1 MEEQIEQAVSFA
13 LSPAMDQSLKTRA
26 MNFCEQI
33 KASPDGWKLCLS
45 LFVRFPKSTPEARVF
60 ALQVLDDVLQNR
72 FTTLDS
78 SQIIQIRSTLMEF
91 FKREYVV
98 GDVNDE
104 PQYLKNKF
112 ATTLTLLFVQLYP
125 SNWQNFFDEFLLLIQ
140 SNNININGERKTNS
154 RTVDIFLRILLSID
168 EKVANIAISRGKEE
182 AIRNTTIKD
191 NMRAGDIQKLA
202 TIWYEILNDYR
213 LQNQDIAQM
222 SWIDISL
229 IVNDAFISLL
239 YQLLSDSKL
248 KISACEC
255 LAEVHLRMKPNE
267 KLKLIQAL
275 NITNVMGSLDYS
287 DDIVFVEHVARLTN
301 VLGVELC
308 KIWEGA
314 DQETRNVAYNQIE
327 YLLEF
332 LLKFLADEY
341 DDTSSAVFPFVT
353 AFQSLLKRQKKIA
366 GELTGEQREFL
377 ASLLKVVI
385 IKMKYDESTDWNG
398 TDEEAEEEA
407 EFLEMRKFL
416 KQFFDVIHN
425 IDEQIFTTF
434 VHSAII
440 NTFENYQK
448 IGNEF
453 DWRDLELS
461 LHVLL
466 LYGEALKGSMSFVLK
481 QNNEVVA
488 LSPLGEMILKM
499 FQCNVF
505 TYPHPST
512 ALIFFEIVV
521 RYYQFFEVQ
530 PEYIPIVLEAF
541 IDTRGLHSINL
552 QIRSRSWYLF
562 YKFVKSLKSKM
573 SNYVETVLSSIQDL
587 LIIQLDPAITDAAGE
602 ILLAKEEAMD
612 NTFTNQLYL
621 FETVGILITI
631 DSVPIEIQMEY
642 LKAIVG
648 PLLAELQQNLETG
661 STDVRTIIQIHHL
674 MMAIGSIAKGFPEAS
689 KGVAQTA
696 PWIDFMKQTTEA
708 ILVVLKT
715 LSNFEI
721 IRDSARYAFARL
733 VNVLGIEI
741 LPYLPPLIDGLL
753 NESGISELGD
763 FLPFIGLISH
773 KFKPVIFDIL
783 NELINPLFRKVFLV
797 LNQAPSGTDETI
809 LFVVLRKAYLNF
821 ILGLLNGGMDQVLIS
836 ELNKP
841 NLENILQS
849 VIHYASDTSEISS
862 LKISFNILSRAISLW
877 GVNPSQ
883 ITQDIT
889 TTATVTTTNNSSNDA
904 FSRTLESQPLPG
916 FERFMYEHILRVCFE
931 LPMKQS
937 FDVADG
943 QSSVVLGEISN
954 MIKTMY
960 TLRGNEF
967 LEYTRNIWL
976 RQDLADEFL
985 QALQQLDQKAFK
997 KYFTV

>member
-26 MNFCEQI
+26 MNYCEQI

-45 LFVRFPKSTPEARVF
+45 FTPEARVF

-91 FKREYVV
+91 FQREYVV

-182 AIRNTTIKD
+182 AIRNTTIVN

-255 LAEVHLRMKPNE
+255 LAE
-267 KLKLIQAL
+267 
-275 NITNVMGSLDYS
+275 S

-631 DSVPIEIQMEY
+631 DSVPIETQMEY

-661 STDVRTIIQIHHL
+661 SKDVRTIIQIHHL

-689 KGVAQTA
+689 KGVAQTV

-753 NESGISELGD
+753 NEI
-763 FLPFIGLISH
+763 
-773 KFKPVIFDIL
+773 IFDIL

>member
-1 MEEQIEQAVSFA
+1 
-13 LSPAMDQSLKTRA
+13 
-26 MNFCEQI
+26 
-33 KASPDGWKLCLS
+33 
-45 LFVRFPKSTPEARVF
+45 
-60 ALQVLDDVLQNR
+60 
-72 FTTLDS
+72 
-78 SQIIQIRSTLMEF
+78 
-91 FKREYVV
+91 
-98 GDVNDE
+98 
-104 PQYLKNKF
+104 
-112 ATTLTLLFVQLYP
+112 
-125 SNWQNFFDEFLLLIQ
+125 
-140 SNNININGERKTNS
+140 
-154 RTVDIFLRILLSID
+154 
-168 EKVANIAISRGKEE
+168 
-182 AIRNTTIKD
+182 
-191 NMRAGDIQKLA
+191 
-202 TIWYEILNDYR
+202 
-213 LQNQDIAQM
+213 
-222 SWIDISL
+222 
-229 IVNDAFISLL
+229 
-239 YQLLSDSKL
+239 
-248 KISACEC
+248 
-255 LAEVHLRMKPNE
+255 
-267 KLKLIQAL
+267 
-275 NITNVMGSLDYS
+275 
-287 DDIVFVEHVARLTN
+287 
-301 VLGVELC
+301 
-308 KIWEGA
+308 
-314 DQETRNVAYNQIE
+314 
-327 YLLEF
+327 
-332 LLKFLADEY
+332 
-341 DDTSSAVFPFVT
+341 
-353 AFQSLLKRQKKIA
+353 
-366 GELTGEQREFL
+366 
-377 ASLLKVVI
+377 
-385 IKMKYDESTDWNG
+385 
-398 TDEEAEEEA
+398 AEEEA

-631 DSVPIEIQMEY
+631 DSVPIETQMEY

-661 STDVRTIIQIHHL
+661 SKDVRTIIQIHHL

-689 KGVAQTA
+689 KGVAQTV

-753 NESGISELGD
+753 NEI
-763 FLPFIGLISH
+763 
-773 KFKPVIFDIL
+773 IFDIL

-797 LNQAPSGTDETI
+797 LNQTPSGTDEAI
-809 LFVVLRKAYLNF
+809 LFASLRRAYLNF
-821 ILGLLNGGMDQVLIS
+821 ILGLLNGGMDRVLIS

-862 LKISFNILSRAISLW
+862 IKISFNILSRAISLW
-877 GVNPSQ
+877 GICSSP
-883 ITQDIT
+883 TIT
-889 TTATVTTTNNSSNDA
+889 TTTANSPSTSNGTS
-904 FSRTLESQPLPG
+904 SRTLESQPLPG
-916 FERFMYEHILRVCFE
+916 FEHFMYEHILRVCFE

-997 KYFTV
+997 KYFT

>member
-1 MEEQIEQAVSFA
+1 
-13 LSPAMDQSLKTRA
+13 
-26 MNFCEQI
+26 MNYCEQI

-45 LFVRFPKSTPEARVF
+45 FTPEARVF

-91 FKREYVV
+91 FQREYVV

-255 LAEVHLRMKPNE
+255 LAE
-267 KLKLIQAL
+267 
-275 NITNVMGSLDYS
+275 S

-631 DSVPIEIQMEY
+631 DSVPIETQMEY

-661 STDVRTIIQIHHL
+661 SKDVRTIIQIHHL

-689 KGVAQTA
+689 KGVAQTV

-753 NESGISELGD
+753 NET
-763 FLPFIGLISH
+763 
-773 KFKPVIFDIL
+773 
-783 NELINPLFRKVFLV
+783 
-797 LNQAPSGTDETI
+797 PSGTDETI

-943 QSSVVLGEISN
+943 QSSVVSEISN

-997 KYFTV
+997 KYFTADEVGRPDEMFKIKLDLSEIRRIESSLTLSFCACASRDVSTAIDAILSTARKELNASLQLRQHN

>member
-1 MEEQIEQAVSFA
+1 
-13 LSPAMDQSLKTRA
+13 
-26 MNFCEQI
+26 MNYCEQI

-91 FKREYVV
+91 FQREYVV

-255 LAEVHLRMKPNE
+255 LAE
-267 KLKLIQAL
+267 
-275 NITNVMGSLDYS
+275 S

-631 DSVPIEIQMEY
+631 DSVPIETQMEY

-661 STDVRTIIQIHHL
+661 SKDVRTIIQIHHL

-689 KGVAQTA
+689 KGVAQTV

-753 NESGISELGD
+753 NESGISELVD

-773 KFKPVIFDIL
+773 KFKVL
-783 NELINPLFRKVFLV
+783 KVFLV

>member
-26 MNFCEQI
+26 MNYCEQI

-91 FKREYVV
+91 FQREYVV

-182 AIRNTTIKD
+182 AIRNTTIVN

-255 LAEVHLRMKPNE
+255 LAE
-267 KLKLIQAL
+267 
-275 NITNVMGSLDYS
+275 S

-631 DSVPIEIQMEY
+631 DSVPIETQMEY

-661 STDVRTIIQIHHL
+661 SKDVRTIIQIHHL

-689 KGVAQTA
+689 KGVAQTV

-753 NESGISELGD
+753 NEI
-763 FLPFIGLISH
+763 
-773 KFKPVIFDIL
+773 IFDIL

>member
-45 LFVRFPKSTPEARVF
+45 FTPEARVF

-182 AIRNTTIKD
+182 AIRNTTIVN

-213 LQNQDIAQM
+213 LQNQDIAQ
-222 SWIDISL
+222 I
-229 IVNDAFISLL
+229 
-239 YQLLSDSKL
+239 KG
-248 KISACEC
+248 
-255 LAEVHLRMKPNE
+255 MKPNE

-308 KIWEGA
+308 KIWE

-753 NESGISELGD
+753 NEI
-763 FLPFIGLISH
+763 
-773 KFKPVIFDIL
+773 IFDIL

>member
-1 MEEQIEQAVSFA
+1 
-13 LSPAMDQSLKTRA
+13 
-26 MNFCEQI
+26 MNYCEQI

-45 LFVRFPKSTPEARVF
+45 FTPEARVF

-91 FKREYVV
+91 FQREYVV

-255 LAEVHLRMKPNE
+255 LAE
-267 KLKLIQAL
+267 
-275 NITNVMGSLDYS
+275 S

-631 DSVPIEIQMEY
+631 DSVPIETQMEY

-661 STDVRTIIQIHHL
+661 SKDVRTIIQIHHL

-689 KGVAQTA
+689 KGVAQTV

-753 NESGISELGD
+753 NET
-763 FLPFIGLISH
+763 
-773 KFKPVIFDIL
+773 
-783 NELINPLFRKVFLV
+783 
-797 LNQAPSGTDETI
+797 PSGTDETI

-943 QSSVVLGEISN
+943 QSSVVSEISN

>member
-1 MEEQIEQAVSFA
+1 
-13 LSPAMDQSLKTRA
+13 
-26 MNFCEQI
+26 MNYCEQI

-91 FKREYVV
+91 FQREYVV

-255 LAEVHLRMKPNE
+255 LAE
-267 KLKLIQAL
+267 
-275 NITNVMGSLDYS
+275 S

-631 DSVPIEIQMEY
+631 DSVPIETQMEY

-661 STDVRTIIQIHHL
+661 SKDVRTIIQIHHL

-689 KGVAQTA
+689 KGVAQTV

-753 NESGISELGD
+753 NESGISELVD

-773 KFKPVIFDIL
+773 KFKVL
-783 NELINPLFRKVFLV
+783 KVFLV

-943 QSSVVLGEISN
+943 QSSVADEVGRPDEMFKIKLDLSEIRRIESSL
-954 MIKTMY
+954 
-960 TLRGNEF
+960 TLSFCACASRDVSTAIDAILSTARKELNAS
-967 LEYTRNIWL
+967 LQL
-976 RQDLADEFL
+976 RQHN
-985 QALQQLDQKAFK
+985 
-997 KYFTV
+997 

>member
-140 SNNININGERKTNS
+140 SNNININGERKTNT

-222 SWIDISL
+222 CLKIIGLYIAWIDISL

-255 LAEVHLRMKPNE
+255 LAEIVSKGMKPDE

-530 PEYIPIVLEAF
+530 PEYIPVVLEAF
-541 IDTRGLHSINL
+541 IGTRGLHSINL

-573 SNYVETVLSSIQDL
+573 SNYVETVLSNIQDL

-631 DSVPIEIQMEY
+631 DSVPIETQMEY
-642 LKAIVG
+642 LKAIIG

-661 STDVRTIIQIHHL
+661 SRDVRTIIQIHHL

-708 ILVVLKT
+708 ILIVLKS
-715 LSNFEI
+715 LDCK
-721 IRDSARYAFARL
+721 IRF
-733 VNVLGIEI
+733 
-741 LPYLPPLIDGLL
+741 
-753 NESGISELGD
+753 
-763 FLPFIGLISH
+763 
-773 KFKPVIFDIL
+773 
-783 NELINPLFRKVFLV
+783 
-797 LNQAPSGTDETI
+797 
-809 LFVVLRKAYLNF
+809 
-821 ILGLLNGGMDQVLIS
+821 
-836 ELNKP
+836 
-841 NLENILQS
+841 
-849 VIHYASDTSEISS
+849 
-862 LKISFNILSRAISLW
+862 
-877 GVNPSQ
+877 
-883 ITQDIT
+883 
-889 TTATVTTTNNSSNDA
+889 
-904 FSRTLESQPLPG
+904 
-916 FERFMYEHILRVCFE
+916 C
-931 LPMKQS
+931 
-937 FDVADG
+937 
-943 QSSVVLGEISN
+943 
-954 MIKTMY
+954 KTCECSWY
-960 TLRGNEF
+960 
-967 LEYTRNIWL
+967 RNI
-976 RQDLADEFL
+976 AIPSTFN
-985 QALQQLDQKAFK
+985 
-997 KYFTV
+997 